1 MADDHAT
8 LEQQLLDIAQ
18 AELEPEIPAY
28 RVTDDSRREPVTVI
42 QRFRFLHHFI
52 LTDRSAKRD
61 KAISDITAC
70 FPARSARIVL
80 DGSMLRCNIER
91 VRKGAMACLQ
101 CNPAVSALRQK
112 TVLRERDCPS
122 VFQWRSRRST
132 RCCPRLAAR

>member
-61 KAISDITAC
+61 KALSSDDA
-70 FPARSARIVL
+70 
-80 DGSMLRCNIER
+80 ER
-91 VRKGAMACLQ
+91 L
-101 CNPAVSALRQK
+101 PLP
-112 TVLRERDCPS
+112 PS
-122 VFQWRSRRST
+122 SI
-132 RCCPRLAAR
+132 